1 MWGFFD
7 SHSELSNLVKRQ
19 RVYNFFLTI
28 PHLERFLFLCY
39 LACFDSFLYH
49 LTVLPLRIIYAFY
62 RSIVSLKF
70 TIEDQ
75 FRGDLIKGILI
86 GLVAFITSLFDSSRL
101 YHVIRGQSTL
111 KLYVIFN
118 VFEVA
123 DKLLGS
129 FGSDVMDAYLDGKF
143 IVKQSDT
150 FSPFLH
156 FVVALGYVLCHAT
169 VLFYQLIT
177 LNVTV
182 NSFSNALITLL
193 VSNQFVEL
201 KSAVFKK
208 FESENLL
215 QLVCADG
222 LERFQLS
229 FYIFLIGTNAN
240 NHF

>member
-1 MWGFFD
+1 MWDVFD
-7 SHSELSNLVKRQ
+7 SQTEVSNLAKRQ

-39 LACFDSFLYH
+39 LACIDSFLYH
-49 LTVLPLRIIYAFY
+49 LTVLPLRILYSFF
-62 RSIVSLKF
+62 RSIISLKF
-70 TIEDQ
+70 SIEDR
-75 FRGDLIKGILI
+75 FRGDLVKGLLI
-86 GLVAFITSLFDSSRL
+86 GLVTYIISLVDSSRL
-101 YHVIRGQSTL
+101 YHMIRGQSAL

-129 FGSDVMDAYLDGKF
+129 FGSDVMDAYLDGQF
-143 IVKQSDT
+143 VTKQHDT

-156 FVVALGYVLCHAT
+156 FVVALAYTLCHST

-177 LNVTV
+177 LNVAV

-193 VSNQFVEL
+193 VSNQFIEI

-208 FESENLL
+208 FETDNLL
-215 QLVCADG
+215 QLACADG

-229 FYIFLIGTNAN
+229 LYIFLIGIFATYL
-240 NHF
+240 